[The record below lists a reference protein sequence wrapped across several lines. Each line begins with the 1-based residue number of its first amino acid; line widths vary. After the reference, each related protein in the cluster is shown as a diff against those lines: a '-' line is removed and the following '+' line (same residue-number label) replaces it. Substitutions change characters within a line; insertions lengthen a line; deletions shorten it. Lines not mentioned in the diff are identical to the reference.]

1 VTTPAT
7 ERVLGISYDELRRVP
22 VVVAVVYTGLRAPV
36 IRALAAGKLITS
48 IVTST
53 AVADEILADAP
64 A

>member
-1 VTTPAT
+1 
-7 ERVLGISYDELRRVP
+7 
-22 VVVAVVYTGLRAPV
+22 VVYTGNRAPV

-53 AVADEILADAP
+53 AVADEILADAS